1 MAYSTNTG
9 MDACTHREFGSLSY
23 RYTHAATLIYGG
35 ALTGKVQTPAEPAA
49 AQINISPD
57 P

>member
-1 MAYSTNTG
+1 MTSSANTG
-9 MDACTHREFGSLSY
+9 MDACTCREFGSLSY

-35 ALTGKVQTPAEPAA
+35 ALTGKGQTPAEPTA

>member
-1 MAYSTNTG
+1 MQTQGWMPA
-9 MDACTHREFGSLSY
+9 HRGNFGSLSY

-35 ALTGKVQTPAEPAA
+35 GGALTGKEQTPAEPAA

>member
-1 MAYSTNTG
+1 MTYSANTG
-9 MDACTHREFGSLSY
+9 MDACTYREFGSLSY
-23 RYTHAATLIYGG
+23 RYTHTATLIYG
-35 ALTGKVQTPAEPAA
+35 ALTGQTHAEPVA